1 MIKKVIAT
9 SALMAFGVVA
19 ALGNTTLAQT
29 NQPATQEQNPTNRP
43 ATQSGSTQLST
54 FDRQFM
60 SKAAQGG
67 MAEVELSRLAL
78 QRSKRNE
85 VKQFAQRMITDHTQ
99 ANAQLMQLAQQKGV
113 RLPKQLDPQHQQIRA
128 RLQRLSGNN
137 FDREYM
143 SVMDNDHVQTVNL
156 FQSATQQAQDRD
168 VNAFASSKL
177 PALQGHLQMV
187 QAMRGNNSAQN
198 SNSQQ
203 H

>member
-29 NQPATQEQNPTNRP
+29 NQPATQDQIPTTRP
-43 ATQSGSTQLST
+43 ATQSDSTQLSA

-78 QRSKRNE
+78 QRSKSNQ
-85 VKQFAQRMITDHTQ
+85 VKQFAQRMITDHSQ

-113 RLPKQLDPQHQQIRA
+113 RLPKTLDTQHQQIRS
-128 RLQRLSGNN
+128 RLQRLSGSN
-137 FDREYM
+137 FDRQYM
-143 SVMDNDHVQTVNL
+143 SVMDNDHNMTVAL
-156 FQSATQQAQDRD
+156 FQSATQQAQDPD
-168 VNAFASSKL
+168 VNTFANNTL
-177 PALQGHLQMV
+177 PKLQGHLQMV
-187 QAMRGNNSAQN
+187 RAMMGNTSAGNQN
-198 SNSQQ
+198 SPQR
-203 H
+203 

>member
-1 MIKKVIAT
+1 MMKKVIAT

-29 NQPATQEQNPTNRP
+29 TQPATQDQIPTTRP
-43 ATQSGSTQLST
+43 ANQPGSTQLST

-60 SKAAQGG
+60 TKAAQGG

-78 QRSKRNE
+78 QRSKSNQ

-113 RLPKQLDPQHQQIRA
+113 RVPRTLDAQHQQIRA

-143 SVMDNDHVQTVNL
+143 SVMDKDHDQTVNL
-156 FQSATQQAQDRD
+156 FQSATQQAQDPD
-168 VNAFASSKL
+168 VNTFANNTLPKL
-177 PALQGHLQMV
+177 QDHLQMV

-198 SNSQQ
+198 SHSQQ

>member
-9 SALMAFGVVA
+9 TALMAFGVVA
-19 ALGNTTLAQT
+19 ALGNSALAQS
-29 NQPATQEQNPTNRP
+29 NQPTTQQNPTTRP
-43 ATQSGSTQLST
+43 ANRSNSSQLSS

-60 SKAAQGG
+60 TKAAQGG

-78 QRSKRNE
+78 QRSQSNQ
-85 VKQFAQRMITDHTQ
+85 VKQFAQRMITDHSQ

-113 RLPKQLDPQHQQIRA
+113 RLPRTLDAQHQQIRA
-128 RLQRLSGNN
+128 RLQRLSRSN

-156 FQSATQQAQDRD
+156 FQSATQQAQDPD
-168 VNAFASSKL
+168 VNTFANSKL
-177 PALQGHLQMV
+177 PALQAHLQMV

-198 SNSQQ
+198 PNSRQR
-203 H
+203 

>member
-29 NQPATQEQNPTNRP
+29 NQPTTEQNPTNRP

-78 QRSKRNE
+78 QRSRSNQ
-85 VKQFAQRMITDHTQ
+85 VKQFAQQMIQDHSQ

-113 RLPKQLDPQHQQIRA
+113 RLPRTLDAQHQQIRA
-128 RLQRLSGNN
+128 RLQRLSGSN

-143 SVMDNDHVQTVNL
+143 RVMDNDHVQTVNL
-156 FQSATQQAQDRD
+156 FQSATQQAQDPE
-168 VNAFASSKL
+168 VNTFANSKL
-177 PALQGHLQMV
+177 PTLQGHLQMV
-187 QAMRGNNSAQN
+187 QAMRGNNSAHN